1 MFEKSFRRDFSPKDG
16 AQDMGNFSVGQEPDP
31 PKVDKLEGTSPDAPK
46 ILGSA
51 GALPSKKTSPFATR
65 HSPPFLAR
73 QEPRPPI
80 SSTDSKSVS
89 T

>member
-31 PKVDKLEGTSPDAPK
+31 PKVDKLEGTSPDALK

-51 GALPSKKTSPFATR
+51 GALPSKKNLAIRYSPLTAVFGSAGA
-65 HSPPFLAR
+65 SPSHFVHRL
-73 QEPRPPI
+73 
-80 SSTDSKSVS
+80 
-89 T
+89 